1 VQPLHHARV
10 GRSIEADRGAPE
22 RGPGSVAAMSDES
35 HEQAHTAGGVPVP
48 DPGSGTIAGAE
59 EPMTGPQRTHLQT
72 LCEEA
77 GEPFDDSLS
86 GAEADRRIAEL
97 ERRLPGRGQD

>member
-1 VQPLHHARV
+1 MH
-10 GRSIEADRGAPE
+10 
-22 RGPGSVAAMSDES
+22 DEP
-35 HEQAHTAGGVPVP
+35 HEQAHTASGDPVP
-48 DPGSGTIAGAE
+48 DPGSGAIAGAD

-72 LCEEA
+72 LCAEA
-77 GEPFDDSLS
+77 GEEFDGSLS

>member
-1 VQPLHHARV
+1 
-10 GRSIEADRGAPE
+10 
-22 RGPGSVAAMSDES
+22 MNDEPDA
-35 HEQAHTAGGVPVP
+35 QAHTATGEPVP
-48 DPGSGTIAGAE
+48 DPGSGAITDTA

-72 LCEEA
+72 LCAEA

-86 GAEADRRIAEL
+86 GAEAERRIEQL